1 MAEWL
6 KAAVLKTASRFTGRG
21 FKSYS
26 LRHPSLK
33 LRMAA
38 IERRAPVAQMDRAS
52 DYESAGR
59 PFESGRARQIKPM
72 ACNSTRGRFNER
84 EGE

>member
-33 LRMAA
+33 LRMALPICLYA
-38 IERRAPVAQMDRAS
+38 TVDVLDLRRLARRDGRVA
-52 DYESAGR
+52 
-59 PFESGRARQIKPM
+59 
-72 ACNSTRGRFNER
+72 
-84 EGE
+84 